1 MAQKMAS
8 ILRLTY
14 CELIKFAFM
23 IFIIGGTA
31 HAQEAPGEFDH
42 FFSLSPPPPFF
53 HKKVHRYNYGVS
65 FLGGT
70 GQMGNGSDDAPSRNM
85 QYTTLQGFAG
95 FRISYFRFSI
105 AAEIM
110 KAAQVDD
117 ATQFSNTNIGGYGIG
132 YGPKI
137 DFYDG
142 RYSIGFIYK
151 ASNTYTLDKK
161 DINGDSQ
168 KYKANNGFNFQV
180 SRRITPRYGIII
192 DYARETFN
200 DSLPTRNIYWDRI
213 SIGLIISNF
222 DKKPFPVKY
231 D

>member
-8 ILRLTY
+8 RQRFTY
-14 CELIKFAFM
+14 CELFVFALM

-31 HAQEAPGEFDH
+31 HAQHVPGEFDH
-42 FFSLSPPPPFF
+42 FFSLDPPPPFF

-65 FLGGT
+65 ILGGE
-70 GQMGNGSDDAPSRNM
+70 GDMGNGAVDAPTRDM

-95 FRISYFRFSI
+95 FRVSYFRFSI
-105 AAEIM
+105 AAEMM

-117 ATQFSNTNIGGYGIG
+117 AELFSNTNIGGIGLG

-142 RYSIGFIYK
+142 RYSIGFIFK

-161 DINGDSQ
+161 DINGDSK
-168 KYKANNGFNFQV
+168 KYRANSGFNFQV
-180 SRRITPRYGIII
+180 SRRITPKYGIII

-200 DSLPTRNIYWDRI
+200 ESLPTRNIHWDRI
-213 SIGLIISNF
+213 SIGLIVSNF
-222 DKKPFPVKY
+222 DKHPFPIKY
-231 D
+231 